1 MGQHGATRA
10 TGAGSASRASGT
22 RRPSW
27 LRLGM
32 GIAAASAL
40 GALVGVFGL
49 LPAVLANRL
58 LHPPRRKAARTPA
71 ALGLSYEAVT
81 FAGRDVQ
88 LAGWYVPSHGDAAVV
103 LLHGFGRDRTQ
114 LLSLVPALH
123 AAGYHTL
130 VYDMR
135 ARGTSGGDAVTFGH
149 FETDDLAAAV
159 EYLRERSGARHV
171 AAIGVSLGAAVAV
184 LAAARGAA
192 LDAVVADSAF
202 ADLRALVDE
211 GTPVRLFAVGAL
223 AGPLW
228 RRVGRL
234 VLWHAERWSGLRAA
248 AVRPVDAAG
257 QISRPVLFIHGL
269 SDRLFSHRHSIAL
282 HTAAGD
288 PSELWLVPEADHVG
302 AYDRDPAEYT
312 RRILDFLAG
321 ALPTASAEP
330 LAVVEPAPRLMARAA

>member
-1 MGQHGATRA
+1 LGVAVAT
-10 TGAGSASRASGT
+10 
-22 RRPSW
+22 
-27 LRLGM
+27 
-32 GIAAASAL
+32 AL

-58 LHPPRRKAARTPA
+58 LHPPRRKLRRTPA
-71 ALGLSYEAVT
+71 ALGLSYEPVT
-81 FAGRDVQ
+81 FAGRGVK

-103 LLHGFGRDRTQ
+103 LVHGFGRERTQ

-130 VYDMR
+130 LYDMR

-149 FETDDLAAAV
+149 YEADDLAAAAA
-159 EYLRERSGARHV
+159 YLRARSGARRV
-171 AAIGVSLGAAVAV
+171 AAIGVSLGAAVSV
-184 LAAARGAA
+184 LAAARGAD

-257 QISRPVLFIHGL
+257 QIGRPVLFIHGMA
-269 SDRLFSHRHSIAL
+269 DRLFGHHHSIAL
-282 HTAAGD
+282 HAATGH

-312 RRILDFLAG
+312 RRILAFLAG
-321 ALPTASAEP
+321 ALPTAPAEP
-330 LAVVEPAPRLMARAA
+330 LVVVEPAARLLASAA